1 MAPNTP
7 LALAQFALM
16 DAHRAH
22 DALRLANMEVV
33 QALERAD
40 EELTLAEQFHENVDE
55 LWQLRANYEDIRIIY
70 DDVFG
75 GAEQDI
81 RIATEALERL
91 RT

>member
-7 LALAQFALM
+7 LTLAQFALM

-22 DALRLANMEVV
+22 DELRLANTEVIR
-33 QALERAD
+33 ALEHAD
-40 EELTLAEQFHENVDE
+40 EELTWAEQAHGDVEE
-55 LWQLRANYEDIRIIY
+55 LWQLRANYEDMRIIY

-81 RIATEALERL
+81 KRATEALNLL